1 MCYSVVRSDVWG
13 GPVAVAEGLNNAL
26 LQSLC

>member
-1 MCYSVVRSDVWG
+1 MYEYIAPFQSVFWAKG
-13 GPVAVAEGLNNAL
+13 AYGLNNAL